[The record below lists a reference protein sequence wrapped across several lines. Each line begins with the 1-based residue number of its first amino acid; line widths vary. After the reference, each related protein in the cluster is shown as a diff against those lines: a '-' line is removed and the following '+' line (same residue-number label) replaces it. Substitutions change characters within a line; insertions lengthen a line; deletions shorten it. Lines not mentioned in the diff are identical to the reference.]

1 MLERLT
7 SKERRIVHSVARGL
21 TNREVAD
28 ELALSKTVEW
38 ALTRVYR
45 KVGVRSRRELVLLLV
60 GAEPSAKNL
69 GALPDEDER
78 RRGGSPDEEPR
89 NRPRP

>member
-7 SKERRIVHSVARGL
+7 SKERRIVHAVARGL

-45 KVGVRSRRELVLLLV
+45 KVGVRSRRELVLLLA
-60 GAEPSAKNL
+60 GAEPSAKPGL
-69 GALPDEDER
+69 
-78 RRGGSPDEEPR
+78 SPRAHREAI
-89 NRPRP
+89 

>member
-7 SKERRIVHSVARGL
+7 SKERRIVKAVARGL

-28 ELALSKTVEW
+28 ELALSHKTVEW

-45 KVGVRSRRELVLLLV
+45 KVDVRSRTELVLLLV
-60 GAEPSAKNL
+60 GAEPGAKPGL
-69 GALPDEDER
+69 SPGPHRGAI
-78 RRGGSPDEEPR
+78 
-89 NRPRP
+89 